1 VDDNTFFLSYTGA
14 MKTLTKTAQVIDHYG
29 GNRQFAK
36 MLETTHQNVS
46 NWRSKKKFPAN
57 TYVWLR
63 LILSVT
69 PDISVPDSLWNMRH
83 PKRKKR

>member
-1 VDDNTFFLSYTGA
+1 
-14 MKTLTKTAQVIDHYG
+14 M
-29 GNRQFAK
+29 
-36 MLETTHQNVS
+36 
-46 NWRSKKKFPAN
+46 KKKFPAN